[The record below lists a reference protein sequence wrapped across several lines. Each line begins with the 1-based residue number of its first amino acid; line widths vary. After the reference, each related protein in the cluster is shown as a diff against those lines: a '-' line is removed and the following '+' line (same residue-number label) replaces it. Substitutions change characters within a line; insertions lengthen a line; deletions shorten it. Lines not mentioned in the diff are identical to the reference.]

1 MNQQK
6 TLEVLACF
14 RKCRKNLLSAFLNED
29 KEIFIPMFEFED
41 DILLMEL
48 AIEDFFIGWINHHF
62 LFLESVSDSLPEG
75 ADDSRKLFLDSML
88 IFIQKYIEL
97 KDSTLSEESGGF
109 VRSILED
116 KRQSLK
122 AILDVNKRSSENY
135 KKLLYLHR
143 KDKALFQRQFKSL
156 MEER

>member
-1 MNQQK
+1 MKNQE
-6 TLEVLACF
+6 TLEILAYLK
-14 RKCRKNLLSAFLNED
+14 KCRQNLLSAFLNEE
-29 KEIFIPMFEFED
+29 KEVFIPMFEFED

-62 LFLESVSDSLPEG
+62 QFLDCVSSALPEG
-75 ADDSRKLFLDSML
+75 TDEVQKLFLNSML
-88 IFIQKYIEL
+88 AFIQKYIEF
-97 KDSTLSEESGGF
+97 KDSTLSKESGDF
-109 VRSILED
+109 VYSILED

-143 KDKALFQRQFKSL
+143 KDKALFQRQLKSL